1 MIIPTI
7 LFLHNLAGFGL
18 LYILW
23 DTRKKLKHEQRVFFR
38 MQVDEIE
45 RLRLM
50 ANLES
55 DVRRLQDMVKLTD
68 SKPCE

>member
-7 LFLHNLAGFGL
+7 LSLHSLAGFCL

-23 DTRKKLKHEQRVFFR
+23 DTRKKLEHERRVFFR

-50 ANLES
+50 ANLEL
-55 DVRRLQDMVKLTD
+55 DVKRLEDIVERGKK
-68 SKPCE
+68 SE